1 MSNITKEKNEEYA
14 KDQAVLEKVRELV
27 SDDVFENIEY
37 ELTESE
43 NPSNYRIVDEPV
55 GDFQDT
61 TPLKVWV
68 DQNTGGGYS
77 GDSWYGTVCVELP
90 NGKYLMW
97 DYWM

>member
-1 MSNITKEKNEEYA
+1 MNDISKEENKVYA
-14 KDQAVLEKVRELV
+14 KDQAVLEEVKKLV
-27 SDDVFENIEY
+27 SSDIFKDIEY
-37 ELTESE
+37 ELAESE

-55 GDFQDT
+55 GEHQDS
-61 TPLKVWV
+61 TPFDVWV

-77 GDSWYGTVCVELP
+77 GDSWYGTVCVDLS